1 MSFHRVSYVTW
12 PILGLLTAFLFSHP
26 CTLTAQDLRASL
38 FEKAEL
44 AMKSADA
51 AHAKVLSPGHYT
63 KAAEAYNRAEKEFN
77 NGKNLEKI
85 QGRLREAVTFF
96 NKATAASA
104 ATVAA
109 LPSPLKARSDAFK
122 ANAAQYAKEMWD
134 KAEERFEAAA
144 RKVESG
150 DTEDAARKGGEAER
164 YYREAELIA
173 VKANYLDE
181 TRNMLTQADK
191 MKVEKYAPTTLARA
205 KELLQTAEIELEKNR
220 YDTDYP
226 RNLARQAKY
235 EVKHA
240 LYLSETI
247 QQFQSDKLLTEDLLL
262 LSEKPLEK
270 ISGAI
275 GIVGEFDQGYTP
287 TTSAILHYIK
297 TLEETLNTA
306 QQDNDDKTRQLS
318 MLQQQIDELEK
329 QLGGMAKEKSA
340 LAQRIEAE
348 KQIRQKYEAI
358 GKTFTQDEAV
368 VRRTPENDLIIRMI
382 GLNFA
387 SGKSEINSNYFGLL
401 AKVQEAINIFPQCKV
416 RIEGHTD
423 SFGSDRVNTDLSQ
436 KRADA
441 VSNYLKANMNLTDD
455 RIISVG
461 FGETKPIANN
471 ETREGRAKNRRIDV
485 VLITR

>member
-1 MSFHRVSYVTW
+1 ML
-12 PILGLLTAFLFSHP
+12 ILLTAFIFVVP
-26 CTLTAQDLRASL
+26 QTLSAQDLRASL

-44 AMKSADA
+44 AMKAADA
-51 AHAKVLSPGHYT
+51 VQAKVLSPGHYA
-63 KAAEAYNRAEKEFN
+63 KAAEAYDKADKEYK
-77 NGKNLEKI
+77 NGKNLDKI
-85 QGRLREAVTFF
+85 QNRLIQAVTFF
-96 NKATAASA
+96 ERAATTSA
-104 ATVAA
+104 ATEAA
-109 LPSPLKARSDAFK
+109 LPSPLKARSDAVK
-122 ANAAQYAKEMWD
+122 ADAAQYAKEMWE

-150 DTEDAARKGGEAER
+150 AIEDAARKGGEAER

-181 TRNMLTQADK
+181 TRSMLAQADK

-247 QQFQSDKLLTEDLLL
+247 QQFQNDKLMTEDLLL

-275 GIVGEFDQGYTP
+275 GVVGEFDQGYTP
-287 TTSAILHYIK
+287 ATAAILHYIK
-297 TLEETLNTA
+297 TLEESLNSA
-306 QQDNDDKTRQLS
+306 QQNNEDKARQLD
-318 MLQQQIDELEK
+318 MLQQQIAELEK

-340 LAQRIEAE
+340 LAQRIQAE
-348 KQIRQKYEAI
+348 KEIRQKYETI
-358 GKTFTQDEAV
+358 GKTFTQEEAL

-387 SGKSEINSNYFGLL
+387 SGKSDINSDYFGLL
-401 AKVQEAINIFPQCKV
+401 AKVQEAINIFPQCKI

-423 SFGSDRVNTDLSQ
+423 AFGSDKINTELSQ

-441 VSNYLKANMNLTDD
+441 VSNYLKANMNLTDA

-471 ETREGRAKNRRIDV
+471 ETREGRAKNRRIDI